1 MSHHHAHSH
10 AAGAAG
16 REVVVHSAYVP
27 DHDHEHDDDVLPLE
41 DNPIWQQDNVTL
53 HSVGMD
59 IGSSGTQVVF
69 SRLQLRRIGEELTSR
84 YVVVRRDTVY
94 RSPVALTPYASSE
107 HIDAAALGSII
118 DRAYGAAA
126 VGPEEI
132 DTGVVILTG
141 EALRRRNAEAIAG
154 VLAERGGELVTA
166 TAGHN
171 MEAML
176 AAYGSG
182 AARVSYDQRLR
193 ILNIDIGGGTT
204 KLAVLDRGR
213 VETTAAVHVG
223 GRLQVVDDRGRITRL
238 EPAGAEHAARAGFPW
253 ELGDT
258 ASAAEIEV
266 VADLMADTLV
276 AAVTADPLPDDVE
289 RLYLT
294 DPIGPLGAIDGVM
307 FSGGVAEYVYGRE
320 EREFGDLG
328 ALLGRALRR
337 RVDAGAL
344 PFPLLP
350 AGECIRATALGA
362 SEYSVQLSGNTGWI
376 SDPDVLLPRRNLQVV
391 KPVLELGEE
400 IAPGLVAEAIRKH
413 LVALDA
419 EHSGDVALALSW
431 TGLPAW
437 ARLHA
442 FAVGIRDGLADRIAE
457 GRPIYLML
465 DGDVAM
471 TLGRLLREEI
481 GVRNPLLVVDG
492 LQLRDFDYI
501 DIGRVRHPSRTVPVT
516 IKSLLFSADPREQTS
531 AAPSVGGD
539 DHPQQ

>member
-1 MSHHHAHSH
+1 MDT
-10 AAGAAG
+10 GAADA
-16 REVVVHSAYVP
+16 VVHSAYVP
-27 DHDHEHDDDVLPLE
+27 DHDHEQDDDVLPLE

-69 SRLQLRRIGEELTSR
+69 SRLHLRRIGEELTSR
-84 YVVVRRDTVY
+84 YVVVRRVTVY
-94 RSPVALTPYASSE
+94 RSPVTLTPYASSE
-107 HIDAAALGSII
+107 QIDAAALGSII
-118 DRAYGAAA
+118 DTAYADAG
-126 VGPEEI
+126 VGPEAI

-182 AARVSYDQRLR
+182 AARVSYDEGLR
-193 ILNIDIGGGTT
+193 ILNVDIGGGTT
-204 KLAVLDRGR
+204 KLAIVDHGR
-213 VETTAAVHVG
+213 VEATAAVHVG
-223 GRLQVVDDRGRITRL
+223 GRLQVVDEDGRIVRL
-238 EPAGAEHAARAGFPW
+238 DPAGQRHAARAGFDW
-253 ELGDT
+253 SLGD
-258 ASAAEIEV
+258 SATPDEV
-266 VADLMADTLV
+266 HAVADRMADTLV
-276 AAVTADPLPDDVE
+276 AALTADPLPDDVE
-289 RLYLT
+289 GLHLT
-294 DPIGPLGAIDGVM
+294 TPLGVVGAIDGVM

-320 EREFGDLG
+320 ERMFGDLG
-328 ALLGRALRR
+328 APLGRALRR
-337 RVDAGAL
+337 RVDDGAL

-391 KPVLELGEE
+391 RPVYDLGEAISPEELG
-400 IAPGLVAEAIRKH
+400 AAIRRH

-419 EHSGDVALALSW
+419 EHSGNDVALALTW
-431 TGLPAW
+431 TGLPTH

-442 FAVGIRDGLADRIAE
+442 FAAGVGRGLADRIAE
-457 GRPIYLML
+457 GRPIYLIL

-471 TLGRLLREEI
+471 TLGRLLRDEI
-481 GVRNPLLVVDG
+481 GVPNPLLVADG
-492 LQLRDFDYI
+492 LYLRDFDYI

-516 IKSLLFSADPREQTS
+516 IKSLLFSAAPRDQS
-531 AAPSVGGD
+531 AGMST
-539 DHPQQ
+539 QSSR